1 MPKAKSDKVSSPKKA
16 ATGSKRGASPYNLFM
31 KVRQTDPVPAAA
43 VLRSASEL
51 AKVKAETPTIGHK
64 EAFKVAAS
72 HWKDAPENPKN
83 KK

>member
-16 ATGSKRGASPYNLFM
+16 AAGSKRGASPYNLFM
-31 KVRQTDPVPAAA
+31 K
-43 VLRSASEL
+43 SEL

-72 HWKDAPENPKN
+72 RWKDAPENPKN